1 MITPDALDK
10 GPKTALENFS
20 VVAGG
25 RTKSRNQQCVHA
37 QLLSCVQLLA
47 ILWTVIARLLC
58 PWDFPGKST
67 GVGCHFFFRGSS

>member
-37 QLLSCVQLLA
+37 QLLSCVRLLT
-47 ILWTVIARLLC
+47 ILWTVRL
-58 PWDFPGKST
+58 
-67 GVGCHFFFRGSS
+67 